1 MMKFL
6 SKDDVIELNKLSKK
20 QIKTENLSNIF
31 SKINL
36 NSRFSE
42 KEKDVLKNILIEN
55 INNAFKNNDQK
66 G

>member
-1 MMKFL
+1 MKFL
-6 SKDDVIELNKLSKK
+6 SKDDVVELNRLSKK
-20 QIKTENLSNIF
+20 QIKTENLSSIF

-42 KEKDVLKNILIEN
+42 KEKDILKDILIEN
-55 INNAFKNNDQK
+55 INNAFKNDNNK

>member
-1 MMKFL
+1 MKFL